1 MVKETLKVLQQMPQD
16 FFSVF
21 DHFGTLLIDCID
33 NWLCKHM
40 EKELSKTKFFPVS
53 IVKGTIKAYITPY
66 VILD

>member
-33 NWLCKHM
+33 N
-40 EKELSKTKFFPVS
+40 
-53 IVKGTIKAYITPY
+53 
-66 VILD
+66 